1 MPNPLDILAPQGQA
15 GGAAAQPMP
24 QQGNMPPNTPPVGA
38 ANPGGIEGLKQAIAF
53 FKQMGLSDEEL
64 VKIFTE
70 AIVSSGQDVTEEQ
83 VAQVI
88 NTLGQTGA
96 SPEGM
101 PAQGASP
108 QAMPPTMPR

>member
-1 MPNPLDILAPQGQA
+1 MPNPLDILAPQGQQA
-15 GGAAAQPMP
+15 GRATAAIPD
-24 QQGNMPPNTPPVGA
+24 NTPPNIPPVGA
-38 ANPGGIEGLKQAIAF
+38 ANPGGIEALKQAIAF

-70 AIVSSGQDVTEEQ
+70 AIVASGQDVTEEQ